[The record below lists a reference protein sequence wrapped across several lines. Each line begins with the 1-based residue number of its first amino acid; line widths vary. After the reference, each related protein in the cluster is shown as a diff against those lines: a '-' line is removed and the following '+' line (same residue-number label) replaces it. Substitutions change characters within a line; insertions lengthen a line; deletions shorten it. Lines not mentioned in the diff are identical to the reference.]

1 MEQQKNETIQESAAD
16 GSVQQAIRNR
26 LEEKRSASRSRKKSI
41 LIAAAAVVMAFLLV
55 YVFFGFAVVSGDSM
69 QPTYEEGDLLIFS
82 RTSGH
87 YEQGDVV
94 LIRTED
100 GQEVIKRIVA
110 VPGESLYI
118 DGRTGIVFI
127 DGQELEENYTQGR
140 TDRENSI
147 DYPVRLQDDEYFVL
161 GDNRDHSLDSRE
173 YGPVTADQIIGK
185 VLITFRKSN

>member
-1 MEQQKNETIQESAAD
+1 MEQQKNEKIEERSVQ

-26 LEEKRSASRSRKKSI
+26 LEEKRAVARGRKKSI
-41 LIAAAAVVMAFLLV
+41 LIAAVCVVLAFLLV
-55 YVFFGFAVVSGDSM
+55 YVLFGIAVVSGDSM

-82 RTSGH
+82 RTSDDF
-87 YEQGDVV
+87 EQGDVV

-110 VPGESLYI
+110 VPGETLYI
-118 DGRTGIVFI
+118 DGRTGSVFI
-127 DGQELEENYTQGR
+127 DGKELQENYTQGR
-140 TDRENSI
+140 TDREESI

-173 YGPVTADQIIGK
+173 YGPVTSGQIIGK

>member
-1 MEQQKNETIQESAAD
+1 MEQQKNEKIEERSVQ

-26 LEEKRSASRSRKKSI
+26 LEEKRAAARGRKKSI
-41 LIAAAAVVMAFLLV
+41 LIAAVCVVLAFLLV
-55 YVFFGFAVVSGDSM
+55 YVLFGIAVVSGDSM

-82 RTSGH
+82 RTSDDF
-87 YEQGDVV
+87 EQGDVV

-110 VPGESLYI
+110 VPGETLYI
-118 DGRTGIVFI
+118 DGRTGSVFI
-127 DGQELEENYTQGR
+127 DGKELQENYTQGR
-140 TDRENSI
+140 TDREKNI

-173 YGPVTADQIIGK
+173 YGPVTSGQIIGK

>member
-1 MEQQKNETIQESAAD
+1 MEQQKNEKIEERSVQ

-26 LEEKRSASRSRKKSI
+26 LEEKRAAARGRKKSI
-41 LIAAAAVVMAFLLV
+41 LIAAVCVVLAFLLV
-55 YVFFGFAVVSGDSM
+55 YVLFGIAVVSGDSM

-82 RTSGH
+82 RTSDDF
-87 YEQGDVV
+87 EQGDVV

-110 VPGESLYI
+110 VPGETLYI
-118 DGRTGIVFI
+118 DGRTGSVFI
-127 DGQELEENYTQGR
+127 DGKELQENYTQGR
-140 TDRENSI
+140 TDREESI

-173 YGPVTADQIIGK
+173 YGPVTSGQIIGK